1 MDQPRVVVRRRDAVA
16 PGWFGLAATV
26 PRFNAAARRADRL
39 PMASL
44 VVTNGGTLPLNTA
57 A

>member
-44 VVTNGGTLPLNTA
+44 VVTNGGTLQLNTA
-57 A
+57 